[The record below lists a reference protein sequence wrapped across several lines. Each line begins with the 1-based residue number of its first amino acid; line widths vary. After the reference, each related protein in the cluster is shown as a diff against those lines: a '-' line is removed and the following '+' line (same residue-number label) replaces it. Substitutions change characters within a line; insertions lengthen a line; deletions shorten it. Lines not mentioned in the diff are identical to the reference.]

1 MFLNHSELCF
11 ADILFVICMLWKYL
25 FLKFGFNLNCFGQ
38 IIKYLCDYFS
48 KKYQTWLGCV
58 KILQSSEIL
67 VKN

>member
-25 FLKFGFNLNCFGQ
+25 FLEFGFNLNCFGQ

-48 KKYQTWLGCV
+48 KIW
-58 KILQSSEIL
+58 
-67 VKN
+67 

>member
-38 IIKYLCDYFS
+38 IIKIFMRLFFKNMVNIECLCEVF
-48 KKYQTWLGCV
+48 TV
-58 KILQSSEIL
+58 E
-67 VKN
+67 